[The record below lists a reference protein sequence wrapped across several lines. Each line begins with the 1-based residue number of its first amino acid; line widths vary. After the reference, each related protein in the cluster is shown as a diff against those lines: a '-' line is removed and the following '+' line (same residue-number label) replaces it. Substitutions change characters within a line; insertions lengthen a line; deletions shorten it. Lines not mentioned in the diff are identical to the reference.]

1 MTSSKLTE
9 YPYYNTNFVIQKTKC
24 EHFQT
29 ICCRVKSVGGGW
41 GGGFCFT
48 SGGFQLMFWSLAKKT
63 ALKKVKPNSTDW
75 IYKV

>member
-29 ICCRVKSVGGGW
+29 ICCRVKSVGGGC
-41 GGGFCFT
+41 GGGGVLLHQWGI
-48 SGGFQLMFWSLAKKT
+48 SINVLVIGKKDCP
-63 ALKKVKPNSTDW
+63 KKSKAE
-75 IYKV
+75 